1 MTRVPRPS
9 ARLLSDGAYVA
20 AGQALSA
27 VGAVAGIRLLTEL
40 VSPATFGAVTLAIGV
55 GTLAINV
62 ACTPV
67 TQAAIHFHPAF
78 AAEGRLAVL
87 THALRRA
94 LARAATWLAAA
105 GLAGGVAWMLA
116 GDAEPGVLAAV
127 AALVVVDGL
136 RALQMALLNAGRQHR
151 RYAAWS
157 AAEAVLRPLA
167 AAAAV
172 LALGGTPL
180 VVVLAYLATS
190 VLLLAVFT
198 DRTPPAAVPAADPAL
213 EQRIW
218 RYALPLVPLGA
229 VGWVNGLGDRYIIAG
244 ALTVADAGIY
254 AAAYGLV
261 SRPFL
266 MLGQT
271 VELTLRPLYQAAV
284 TAGDTPRADRLLRTW
299 FLAVSSA
306 GLAGVAV
313 VAVASGLLA
322 RLLLGPEFRSGA
334 ALMPWIAAGYALI
347 IVAHVFE
354 RVCFAYGR
362 TRWVLVIQT
371 GSAVAGLAATL
382 VGALGWGLQGAAV
395 AVPVYFAV
403 QLGLSVV
410 AAWDT
415 RRRALGPPA
424 GAAAA

>member
-1 MTRVPRPS
+1 MTRVPRPPS
-9 ARLLSDGAYVA
+9 RLLSDGGYVA

-27 VGAVAGIRLLTEL
+27 LGAVGGIRLLTEL

-67 TQAAIHFHPAF
+67 TQAAVHFHPAF
-78 AAEGRLAVL
+78 AADGRLAVL
-87 THALRRA
+87 TLMLRRA
-94 LARAATWLAAA
+94 LGRAAGWLAAA
-105 GLAGGVAWMLA
+105 GLAGGATWVLA
-116 GDAEPGVLAAV
+116 GDANPRVLAAI
-127 AALVVVDGL
+127 AALVIVDGL
-136 RALQMALLNAGRQHR
+136 RGLQMALLNAGRQHR

-157 AAEAVLRPLA
+157 AAEAVLRPLT

-172 LALGGTPL
+172 LALGGSP
-180 VVVLAYLATS
+180 VVVLLAYFVTS
-190 VLLLAVFT
+190 SLLLAVFT
-198 DRTPPAAVPAADPAL
+198 DRSRAVDVAVPDPSL
-213 EQRIW
+213 EGRIW

-244 ALTVADAGIY
+244 VLTVADAGIY

-299 FLAVSSA
+299 FLTVT
-306 GLAGVAV
+306 LAGITGVAL
-313 VAVASGLLA
+313 VAAASGLLA
-322 RLLLGPEFRSGA
+322 QFLLGAEFRGGA

-382 VGALGWGLQGAAV
+382 VGTLGWGLQGAAM

-415 RRRALGPPA
+415 RRRALGPRT
-424 GAAAA
+424 GAAPA

>member
-1 MTRVPRPS
+1 MTGVPRLP
-9 ARLLSDGAYVA
+9 ARLLSDGGYVA
-20 AGQALSA
+20 AGQAVSA
-27 VGAVAGIRLLTEL
+27 LGAVAGIRLLTEL

-78 AAEGRLAVL
+78 AADGRLALL
-87 THALRRA
+87 TRTLRQALG
-94 LARAATWLAAA
+94 RAAAWLAVA
-105 GLAGGVAWMLA
+105 GLAAGAAWVVA
-116 GDAEPGVLAAV
+116 GDIDPGVLATI
-127 AALVVVDGL
+127 AALVAVDGL
-136 RALQMALLNAGRQHR
+136 RALQMALLNAGRQHG

-172 LALGGTPL
+172 LALGGTP
-180 VVVLAYLATS
+180 VVVLAAYLVTS
-190 VLLLAVFT
+190 VLLLLAFT
-198 DRTPPAAVPAADPAL
+198 DRSQPADGPAPDPDL

-244 ALTVADAGIY
+244 VLTVADAGIY

-284 TAGDTPRADRLLRTW
+284 TAGDTARADRLLRTW
-299 FLAVSSA
+299 FLAVSAA
-306 GLAGVAV
+306 GIAGVAF

-322 RLLLGPEFRSGA
+322 RWLLGAEFRGGA

-415 RRRALGPPA
+415 RRALAPRAGSAPA
-424 GAAAA
+424 